1 MNNFNVIGID
11 LAKNVL
17 QICKISKQGELLM
30 NKAVSPSKL
39 TELLAKSSPSIVAM
53 EGCGSC
59 HYWARLAK
67 HHGHKVRILNPRKVK
82 AYLQGHKTDANDAL
96 AIAIAATQCGMV
108 FSPVKSEEQQ
118 SLQTLESSR
127 KFLDKELTAL
137 GNHIRAYLYEY
148 GITTARG
155 KKSLREKIVVVMD
168 ADDTRLP
175 QCLKNTLQL
184 LWERYQTTQSQL
196 KDATNHKAALV
207 KQLEPCKRLLDL
219 EGVGAVCA
227 PMLYA
232 KIGDGSGFK
241 NGRQASVYVGVTPK
255 QYSSGGKIHMIGIT
269 KTGGDKALRAALF
282 QGAFS
287 VIHKLPDIPQT
298 AKQAWLQELVKRVGV
313 KRACIALANKTVR
326 TAWALLATGKK
337 YEPVLLINN

>member
-1 MNNFNVIGID
+1 MNDFNVIGID
-11 LAKNVL
+11 LAKTVL
-17 QICKISKQGELLM
+17 QICKISKHGELLM

-39 TELLAKSSPSIVAM
+39 KPLLANSSPSIVAM

-59 HYWARLAK
+59 HYWARLARQY
-67 HHGHKVRILNPRKVK
+67 GHEVRIMNPRKVK

-108 FSPVKSEEQQ
+108 FSQVKSEEQQ

-137 GNHIRAYLYEY
+137 GNHLRAYLYEY
-148 GITTARG
+148 GITTGRG
-155 KKSLREKIVVVMD
+155 KKCLREKLVSVLD
-168 ADDTRLP
+168 SSDNELP
-175 QCLKNTLQL
+175 QCLKHTLQL

-196 KDATNHKAALV
+196 KEATKHKAALV
-207 KQLEPCKRLLDL
+207 KQLEPCQRLLDL

-241 NGRQASVYVGVTPK
+241 SGRHASVYIGVTPK
-255 QYSSGGKIHMIGIT
+255 QYSSGGKTHMIGIT
-269 KTGGDKALRAALF
+269 KNGGDKALRAALF

-287 VIHKLPDIPQT
+287 VIHKLPEVPQT
-298 AKQAWLQELVKRVGV
+298 AKQAWLQALVQRVGV

-337 YEPVLLINN
+337 YEPVLLNR